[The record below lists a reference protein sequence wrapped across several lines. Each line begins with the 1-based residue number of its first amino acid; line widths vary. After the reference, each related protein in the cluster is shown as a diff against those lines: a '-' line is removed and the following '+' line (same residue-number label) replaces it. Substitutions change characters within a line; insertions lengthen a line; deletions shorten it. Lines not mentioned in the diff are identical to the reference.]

1 MSLAKIYSRAQVGIN
16 SPQVTIEV
24 HLSNGLPSLSI
35 VGLADTE
42 VKESKDRVRAALI
55 NSQFD
60 FPARRITI
68 SLAPAD
74 LPKEGSR
81 FDLAIAIGILAASG
95 QVPVEKLEHFEF
107 IGELALSGELREI
120 RGVLPAAVQCRDKS
134 RKLVLPQENA
144 AEAALVSELEICPC
158 THLLQVCAILNGQQD
173 LSLDLS
179 QADLSQADS
188 PNEEHSNKS
197 HIEDTLSAL
206 DDLSDVVGQHHAK
219 RAIEI
224 AAAGGHNLILLGPPG
239 TGKTMLA
246 SRLPTI
252 LPEMTEAE
260 ALESASIQSISFQG
274 FKFENWKQRAFRC
287 PHHTASGVAL
297 VGGGSHPQPGE
308 ISLAHNGVLFLDE
321 LPEFDRRVLEVLRE
335 PLESGHIVIS
345 RATRQAEFPAR
356 FQLIAAMNPCP
367 CGYLGHPNGRCHCS
381 SDQVQR
387 YRSRISG
394 PLLDRI
400 DMHIEVPPV
409 SIKEIQSSSAKEES
423 SATVRERVKQA
434 HQRQLQRS
442 GYVNTLMKTQDIKC
456 HCQLDESSAALLEQA
471 VTRLGLSARSHNRI
485 LKVSRTIADLNNE
498 KNISSKHIS
507 EAIGYRRLDRGF
519 SFG

>member
-1 MSLAKIYSRAQVGIN
+1 MIVDLQNGKEAMSLATVYSRALVGIN

-24 HLSNGLPSLSI
+24 HLSNGLPNLSI

-55 NSQFD
+55 NSHFD

-68 SLAPAD
+68 NLAPAD

-81 FDLAIAIGILAASG
+81 FDLPIAIGILAASG
-95 QVPVEKLEHFEF
+95 QIPVDKLEQFEF

-120 RGVLPAAVQCRDKS
+120 RGVLPAAVQCRDKN
-134 RKLVLPQENA
+134 RTLVLPQENA
-144 AEAALVSELEICPC
+144 AEASLVSDLEIAPFS
-158 THLLQVCAILNGQQD
+158 HLLQICTKLNGQQD
-173 LSLDLS
+173 LLSTENEICQNLPELDN
-179 QADLSQADS
+179 DF
-188 PNEEHSNKS
+188 
-197 HIEDTLSAL
+197 I
-206 DDLSDVVGQHHAK
+206 DDISDVVGQHHAK

-246 SRLPTI
+246 TRLPTI
-252 LPEMTEAE
+252 LPSMTEQE
-260 ALESASIQSISFQG
+260 ALESAAIQSISFQG
-274 FKFENWKQRAFRC
+274 FKLQNWKKRIFRA

-321 LPEFDRRVLEVLRE
+321 LPEYDRRVLEVLRE
-335 PLESGHIVIS
+335 PLESGKIVIS

-367 CGYLGHPNGRCHCS
+367 CGYLSHPNGRCHCT

-409 SIKEIQSSSAKEES
+409 PLKDIQSSTSTEENS
-423 SATVRERVKQA
+423 DTVRKRVIKA
-434 HQRQLQRS
+434 YNRQLQRS
-442 GYVNTLMKTQDIKC
+442 NHVNALMNTRDIKRF
-456 HCQLDESSAALLEQA
+456 CQLDKPASQLLEQA
-471 VTRLGLSARSHNRI
+471 VTSLGLSARSHNRI
-485 LKVSRTIADLNNE
+485 LKVARTIADLNDE
-498 KNISSKHIS
+498 ESISMQHIS

-519 SFG
+519 NA

>member
-1 MSLAKIYSRAQVGIN
+1 MSLATVYSRALVGIN
-16 SPQVTIEV
+16 SPQVIIEV
-24 HLSNGLPSLSI
+24 HLSNGLPNLSI
-35 VGLADTE
+35 VGLADVE

-55 NSQFD
+55 NSHFD

-68 SLAPAD
+68 NLAPAD

-81 FDLAIAIGILAASG
+81 FDLPIAIGILAASG
-95 QVPVEKLEHFEF
+95 QIPIEKLEQFEF

-120 RGVLPAAVQCRDKS
+120 RGVLPAAVQCRNKN
-134 RKLVLPQENA
+134 RKLVLPNQNA
-144 AEAALVSELEICPC
+144 SEAALVSELEIVQCN
-158 THLLQVCAILNGQQD
+158 HLLEICAKLNGQQN
-173 LSLDLS
+173 LFSETEEIPK
-179 QADLSQADS
+179 DS
-188 PNEEHSNKS
+188 TTHKNNP
-197 HIEDTLSAL
+197 I

-246 SRLPTI
+246 TRLPSI
-252 LPEMTEAE
+252 LPSMTEQE
-260 ALESASIQSISFQG
+260 ALESAAIQSISYQG
-274 FKFENWKQRAFRC
+274 FKLQNWKKRIFRA

-321 LPEFDRRVLEVLRE
+321 LPEYDRRVLEVLRE
-335 PLESGHIVIS
+335 PLESGKIVIS

-356 FQLIAAMNPCP
+356 FQLVAAMNPCP
-367 CGYLGHPNGRCHCS
+367 CGYLSHPNGRCHCTP
-381 SDQVQR
+381 DQVSR

-409 SIKEIQSSSAKEES
+409 PLKQIQSADHKEENS
-423 SATVRERVKQA
+423 NLVRERVVKA
-434 HQRQLQRS
+434 HQRQILRNKHS
-442 GYVNTLMKTQDIKC
+442 NAVMNTQDIKRYC
-456 HCQLDESSAALLEQA
+456 KLDKSATALLEQA

-485 LKVSRTIADLNNE
+485 LKVARTIADLNDE
-498 KNISSKHIS
+498 KDISQSHIS

-519 SFG
+519 SN

>member
-1 MSLAKIYSRAQVGIN
+1 MEAMSLATVYTRAQVGIN
-16 SPQVTIEV
+16 APQVTIEV

-55 NSQFD
+55 NSHFD

-68 SLAPAD
+68 NLAPAD

-81 FDLAIAIGILAASG
+81 FDLPIAIGILAASG
-95 QVPVEKLEHFEF
+95 QIPVDKLNEFEF
-107 IGELALSGELREI
+107 MGELALSGELREI
-120 RGVLPAAVQCRDKS
+120 RGVLPAAVQCRDKK
-134 RKLVLPQENA
+134 RKLVLPQQNA
-144 AEAALVSELEICPC
+144 HEAALVSGLEIVPRSHLLEIC
-158 THLLQVCAILNGQQD
+158 ARLNGQQD
-173 LSLDLS
+173 LLSNDLT
-179 QADLSQADS
+179 QTLT
-188 PNEEHSNKS
+188 NEN
-197 HIEDTLSAL
+197 HINLNDQISDQVI
-206 DDLSDVVGQHHAK
+206 DDLSDVVGQQHAK

-246 SRLPTI
+246 TRLPGI
-252 LPEMTEAE
+252 LPSMTEQE
-260 ALESASIQSISFQG
+260 ALESAAIQSISVQG
-274 FKFENWKQRAFRC
+274 FKLINWKKRVFRS

-335 PLESGHIVIS
+335 PLESGRIVIS

-367 CGYLGHPNGRCHCS
+367 CGYLSHPNGRCHCTT
-381 SDQVQR
+381 DQVQR

-409 SIKEIQSSSAKEES
+409 PLKEIQSTTKEEES
-423 SATVRERVKQA
+423 SNTVRERVVKA
-434 HQRQLQRS
+434 HQRQLQRNK
-442 GYVNTLMKTQDIKC
+442 YANAQMNTQDIKRF
-456 HCQLDESSAALLEQA
+456 CQLDKSAATLLEQA
-471 VTRLGLSARSHNRI
+471 VTQLGLSARSHNRI
-485 LKVSRTIADLNNE
+485 LKVARTIADLNDE
-498 KNISSKHIS
+498 ACISKLHIS
-507 EAIGYRRLDRGF
+507 EAIGYRRLDRGYP
-519 SFG
+519 

>member
-1 MSLAKIYSRAQVGIN
+1 MSLATVFSRAQVGIK

-68 SLAPAD
+68 NLAPAD
-74 LPKEGSR
+74 LPKAGSR
-81 FDLAIAIGILAASG
+81 FDLPIAIGILAASG
-95 QVPVEKLEHFEF
+95 QIPPDKLGQFEF

-120 RGVLPAAVQCRDKS
+120 RGVLPAAVQCQNQS
-134 RKLVLPQENA
+134 RALILPYENA
-144 AEAALVSELEICPC
+144 YEAALVSDLEIYHCS
-158 THLLQVCAILNGQQD
+158 HLLQVCAKLNGQED
-173 LSLDLS
+173 LTWVTPENNRELS
-179 QADLSQADS
+179 SVLK
-188 PNEEHSNKS
+188 N
-197 HIEDTLSAL
+197 I

-246 SRLPTI
+246 TRLPSI
-252 LPEMTEAE
+252 LPLMTEKE

-274 FKFENWKQRAFRC
+274 FKLRNWKQRSFRA

-308 ISLAHNGVLFLDE
+308 VSLAHNGVLFLDE

-335 PLESGHIVIS
+335 PLESGKIVIS

-356 FQLIAAMNPCP
+356 FQLVAAMNPCP
-367 CGYLGHPNGRCHCS
+367 CGYLSHPNGRCHCTP
-381 SDQVQR
+381 DQITR

-400 DMHIEVPPV
+400 DMHIEVPPLPL
-409 SIKEIQSSSAKEES
+409 KDIQSATNKEES
-423 SATVRERVKQA
+423 SETVRQRVAKA
-434 HQRQLQRS
+434 HQRQLERS
-442 GYVNTLMKTQDIKC
+442 QHVNSQMNTHDIKAF
-456 HCQLDESSAALLEQA
+456 CQLDKTSRQLLEQA

-485 LKVSRTIADLNNE
+485 LKVARTIADLYAE
-498 KNISSKHIS
+498 EHISQQHIS
-507 EAIGYRRLDRGF
+507 EAISYRRLDRGF
-519 SFG
+519 N